1 MNLKQQSLSTAT
13 STRVDSAR
21 AAKAVRRGLHPG
33 EIELMRYD
41 TEGSNQPSTSR
52 YRGGRRCNGI
62 AITECPPG

>member
-1 MNLKQQSLSTAT
+1 MKLKEQSLSFAT

-21 AAKAVRRGLHPG
+21 VAKAVRSGPHPG

-41 TEGSNQPSTSR
+41 TEGSNQHPTSR
-52 YRGGRRCNGI
+52 YRGGRRCNRI